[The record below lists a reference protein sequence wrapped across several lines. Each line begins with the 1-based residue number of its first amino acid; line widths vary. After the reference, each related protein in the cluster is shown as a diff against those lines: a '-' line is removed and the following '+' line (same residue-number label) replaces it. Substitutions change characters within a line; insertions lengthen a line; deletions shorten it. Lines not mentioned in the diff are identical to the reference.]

1 MTCVNLTDTDTVLE
15 SLHGV
20 KHFQQ
25 FLITE
30 AMKSSISFNVDSIHN
45 QFFSFSS
52 TDVACGNNKLINK
65 ETI

>member
-1 MTCVNLTDTDTVLE
+1 
-15 SLHGV
+15 
-20 KHFQQ
+20 
-25 FLITE
+25 
-30 AMKSSISFNVDSIHN
+30 MKSSIPFNIDSIHN